1 MTGRRALLGAG
12 LAAGALGLL
21 AACSDEKVQRVA
33 PQPVRADDPTTQV
46 PKTPAPTDAAEIFT
60 GSFESAQMLGR
71 ETNWMV
77 ARPAGVTGELPVVVV
92 LHALNTDHRA
102 AFMGGLEM
110 QSLMQDWAT
119 EGNAPF
125 ALASVDADRSYYHP
139 RTDGTDGGAM
149 VLDEFL
155 PLLEGN
161 PELGLRTDRIG
172 FFGWSMGGYGALRLG
187 AMLGA
192 PRVAA
197 IAVSSPALW
206 ADPDNTEHAT
216 TVGHHCPVGDRG
228 TRVQDAFAVG
238 AGDQISGPRPTR
250 VVLGGHHHGHGGSVF
265 PFQGCQ
271 RRERSGGGCVQCHP
285 EHQRYLGTDD
295 HQVCLDRCGQRHNS
309 IGRHDV
315 DRMVGGQRR
324 GTGVTRRHV
333 QVGD

>member
-1 MTGRRALLGAG
+1 MTTSANQAPSPGPLGDSRTRGGPVTGRRALLGAG

-33 PQPVRADDPTTQV
+33 PQPVRADDPSTQV
-46 PKTPAPTDAAEIFT
+46 PKTPTPTDAAEIFT

-206 ADPDNTEHAT
+206 GDPANFPPRAFDTLADYQANSLFGQQDSFTQIPLLIECGSSDQFFTYTRQWMA
-216 TVGHHCPVGDRG
+216 GLRPPPAFG
-228 TRVQDAFAVG
+228 T
-238 AGDQISGPRPTR
+238 SP
-250 VVLGGHHHGHGGSVF
+250 GGHTNRYWRGVLPEQIAFLG
-265 PFQGCQ
+265 
-271 RRERSGGGCVQCHP
+271 RS
-285 EHQRYLGTDD
+285 LAD
-295 HQVCLDRCGQRHNS
+295 
-309 IGRHDV
+309 
-315 DRMVGGQRR
+315 
-324 GTGVTRRHV
+324 
-333 QVGD
+333 